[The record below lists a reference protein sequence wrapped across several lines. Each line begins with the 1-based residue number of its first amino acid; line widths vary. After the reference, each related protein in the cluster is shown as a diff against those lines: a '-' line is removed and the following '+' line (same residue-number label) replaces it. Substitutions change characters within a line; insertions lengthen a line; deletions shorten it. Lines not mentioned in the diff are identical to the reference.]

1 MKKQVIAIIGLGY
14 WGTIVTNTLVSMNIF
29 RKVYI
34 YDNDYNKSKIIKK
47 KFGSKVDYLSLNEIK
62 KNKQIKNIFLATP
75 PKENFKILNSLIDFN
90 KNILI
95 EKPGLINSNHY
106 KKIKKK
112 LFLKKNKVSF
122 GYIYIYN
129 NYVRYIKKIIKS
141 KELGKIKYINFQ
153 RQNFGPI
160 RNKVS
165 AAYDLATHDISILN
179 FLFKKKIYLKRS
191 INHDILGKKNFDI
204 SYLNLKSGEV
214 KIDINVSWLNPE
226 KIRKIIIIGSKKML
240 LFDEMNHNE
249 PLKIYNNYVNFPK
262 IEKFTKYYFNQSK
275 YIFKGKSKSIK
286 LKETKPL
293 NNEILEFLDNKNNI
307 TDINFSEDI
316 IKIIKNIKK

>member
-1 MKKQVIAIIGLGY
+1 MKNL
-14 WGTIVTNTLVSMNIF
+14 
-29 RKVYI
+29 
-34 YDNDYNKSKIIKK
+34 
-47 KFGSKVDYLSLNEIK
+47 
-62 KNKQIKNIFLATP
+62 
-75 PKENFKILNSLIDFN
+75 
-90 KNILI
+90 
-95 EKPGLINSNHY
+95 LINSNHY

-129 NYVRYIKKIIKS
+129 NYIRYIKKIIKS

-316 IKIIKNIKK
+316 IKIIKDIKK